1 MRTDS
6 IMGSHLAERQ
16 HFCNP
21 YEQILNDL
29 QSAGNA
35 GEYYTPRA
43 VTSFMGTGSPR
54 TPVKFCSTIACGIGG
69 FLTCPVRHMR
79 ERYVKKPEHE
89 LAMQS
94 ALRTVEKK
102 PLPKMLASP
111 ICSFG
116 CRPDCVSGQFNTL
129 VVGSTARRKRRSS
142 NLFGRT

>member
-1 MRTDS
+1 
-6 IMGSHLAERQ
+6 MGSNLAERQ

-43 VTSFMGTGSPR
+43 VTLLMVDRIDPHPGEILFDP
-54 TPVKFCSTIACGIGG
+54 ACGIGG